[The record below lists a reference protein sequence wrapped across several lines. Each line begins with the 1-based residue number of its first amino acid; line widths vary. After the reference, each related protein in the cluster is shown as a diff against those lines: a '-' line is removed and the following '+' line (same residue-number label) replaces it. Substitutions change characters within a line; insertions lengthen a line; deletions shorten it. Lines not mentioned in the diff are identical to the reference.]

1 MAEITGWFTMNG
13 NHIPIINGESQAS
26 AAKRF
31 LDLKNKQKRNY
42 AKKGKTVTSKK
53 YTKKLDTRDVKRYQD
68 KLLNAEDELKSINRT
83 LNNMGGVRY
92 TERAISLRKR
102 KAQLEDEI
110 KKINNKGIY

>member
-42 AKKGKTVTSKK
+42 AKK

-83 LNNMGGVRY
+83 LNNMGGVKY

-102 KAQLEDEI
+102 KAKLEDEI